1 MIEQLP
7 AFINVVFILTT
18 FLTMLLFLKAV
29 NFQKTGVSIL
39 LAILV
44 FQGILSF
51 NGFYQVPLRI
61 PVLVI
66 PSLLIIIILL
76 SGKFSKKWLPAVS
89 LPWLTALQVIRIPVE
104 MVLFWLYKEK
114 QIPVNMT
121 FEGWNYDI
129 LSGITAL
136 PMVWLALNNRS
147 TAKRIL
153 LVWNSICLGLL
164 ITIVTIAVLSAKLP
178 IQQWGFDQPNVA
190 IQHFPFAWLPSV
202 IVPIVLM
209 AHLVS
214 IRLILRNKADQQ
226 MN

>member
-1 MIEQLP
+1 MIDQLP
-7 AFINVVFILTT
+7 GYINIVFILTT
-18 FLTMLLFLKAV
+18 LLTILLFLKAI
-29 NFQKTGVSIL
+29 NFQKTGIIIL
-39 LAILV
+39 LTLLI
-44 FQGILSF
+44 FQGFLSY
-51 NGFYQVPLRI
+51 NGFYQLPLRI
-61 PVLVI
+61 PVLVM

-89 LPWLTALQVIRIPVE
+89 LPWLTALHIIRIPVE

-129 LSGITAL
+129 VSGITSL
-136 PMVWLALNNRS
+136 PMIWISFSNS
-147 TAKRIL
+147 SIKKKIL
-153 LVWNSICLGLL
+153 LGWNFICLGLL

-209 AHLVS
+209 VHLAS
-214 IRLILRNKADQQ
+214 IRLILKSKADQK

>member
-29 NFQKTGVSIL
+29 NFQKTGISIL
-39 LAILV
+39 LAILI

-61 PVLVI
+61 PVLVM

-153 LVWNSICLGLL
+153 LVWNFICLGLL

-214 IRLILRNKADQQ
+214 IRLLLTRKADQL

>member
-7 AFINVVFILTT
+7 AYINVVFILTT

-29 NFQKTGVSIL
+29 NFQKTGISIL
-39 LAILV
+39 LAILI

-61 PVLVI
+61 PVLVM
-66 PSLLIIIILL
+66 PSMLIIIILL

>member
-7 AFINVVFILTT
+7 AYINVVFILTT

-153 LVWNSICLGLL
+153 LVWNFICLGLL

-190 IQHFPFAWLPSV
+190 IQHFLLHGF
-202 IVPIVLM
+202 
-209 AHLVS
+209 HL
-214 IRLILRNKADQQ
+214 LLYQLY
-226 MN
+226 

>member
-29 NFQKTGVSIL
+29 NFQKTGISIL
-39 LAILV
+39 LAILI

-61 PVLVI
+61 PVLVM

-209 AHLVS
+209 AHLIS
-214 IRLILRNKADQQ
+214 IRLLLRNKADQQ

>member
-29 NFQKTGVSIL
+29 NFQKTGISIL
-39 LAILV
+39 LAILI

-61 PVLVI
+61 PVLVM
-66 PSLLIIIILL
+66 PSLLSIIILL

-153 LVWNSICLGLL
+153 LVWNFICLGLL

-209 AHLVS
+209 AHLIS
-214 IRLILRNKADQQ
+214 IRLLLRNKADQQ

>member
-1 MIEQLP
+1 MIDQLP
-7 AFINVVFILTT
+7 AYINIVFILTT
-18 FLTMLLFLKAV
+18 LLTILLFLKAV
-29 NFQKTGVSIL
+29 NFQKAGIVIL
-39 LAILV
+39 LALLI
-44 FQGILSF
+44 FQGFLSF

-61 PVLVI
+61 PVLVM
-66 PSLLIIIILL
+66 PSLLIIFILF
-76 SGKFSKKWLPAVS
+76 SGKFSNKWLPTVS
-89 LPWLTALQVIRIPVE
+89 LPWLTALHTIRIPVE

-136 PMVWLALNNRS
+136 PMLWISLSNS
-147 TAKRIL
+147 SIKKKFL
-153 LVWNSICLGLL
+153 LGWNFICLGLL
-164 ITIVTIAVLSAKLP
+164 LTIVTIAVLSAKLP

-209 AHLVS
+209 AHLTS
-214 IRLILRNKADQQ
+214 IKLILTGKADQK

>member
-1 MIEQLP
+1 
-7 AFINVVFILTT
+7 
-18 FLTMLLFLKAV
+18 MLLFLKAV

-89 LPWLTALQVIRIPVE
+89 LPRLTALHVIRIPVE

-136 PMVWLALNNRS
+136 PMIWLALNNRS

-153 LVWNSICLGLL
+153 LVWNFICLGLL

-214 IRLILRNKADQQ
+214 IRLLLTRKADQL

>member
-1 MIEQLP
+1 
-7 AFINVVFILTT
+7 
-18 FLTMLLFLKAV
+18 MLLFLKAV

-76 SGKFSKKWLPAVS
+76 SGKFSKKWLPVVS

-153 LVWNSICLGLL
+153 LVWNFICLGLL

-214 IRLILRNKADQQ
+214 IRLLLRINADQH

>member
-7 AFINVVFILTT
+7 AYINVVFILTT

-29 NFQKTGVSIL
+29 NFQKTGISIL
-39 LAILV
+39 LAILI

-61 PVLVI
+61 PVLVM
-66 PSLLIIIILL
+66 PSMLIIIILL

-214 IRLILRNKADQQ
+214 IRLLLRNKADQQ